1 MNPNPQIERERPS
14 LGKASQ
20 WQLLLQDIA
29 LSLRQWPLWMHLG
42 WQDLLRQ
49 YRRSFLGP
57 AWIAIN
63 MAIFTAAFG
72 WIGAQ
77 LFNQDTKTYIPYFCL
92 GNIFFG
98 FLTSTFNDGCRTYID
113 AAPFLK
119 QASYPKFTFV
129 FRVVWRNLLLAH
141 QIPLILV
148 VLWFGDLL
156 GGALWHVW
164 LAGLAA
170 STVCATLV
178 LAILA
183 AIATRFRDVPMVV
196 GSILQIAFF
205 MTPVMWQ
212 SSQLSASRAHLV
224 TVLNPLAAWLEL
236 MRAPLLGKMPS
247 DTAWLTTGVAFGLLL
262 VLCTVIYLAAR
273 RRINYWL

>member
-1 MNPNPQIERERPS
+1 MTSQGPVPLSE
-14 LGKASQ
+14 LSQ
-20 WQLLLQDIA
+20 WQLLRQDLG

-57 AWIAIN
+57 TWIAIN

-98 FLTSTFNDGCRTYID
+98 FLTSMFNDGCKTYID

-129 FRVVWRNLLLAH
+129 FRVVWRNLLLLAH

-148 VLWFGDLL
+148 VLWYGGLL
-156 GGALWHVW
+156 QGVLWHVW
-164 LAGLAA
+164 LAGFVL
-170 STVCATLV
+170 STIGATLV

-196 GSILQIAFF
+196 SSILQIAFF
-205 MTPVMWQ
+205 VTPVMWQ
-212 SSQLSASRAHLV
+212 SSQLTTSRAHLL
-224 TVLNPLAAWLEL
+224 TTLNPLAAWLEL
-236 MRAPLLGKMPS
+236 MRAPLLGKIPS
-247 DTAWLTTGVAFGLLL
+247 ATAFLAAGSTFCVLL
-262 VLCTVIYLAAR
+262 VLCVGLYLAVR

>member
-1 MNPNPQIERERPS
+1 MKSASPTTPQVNSSVEV
-14 LGKASQ
+14 SQ
-20 WQLLLQDIA
+20 WQLLLRDLV
-29 LSLRQWPLWMHLG
+29 LSLRQSSLWMHLG

-57 AWIAIN
+57 TWIAIN

-77 LFNQDTKTYIPYFCL
+77 LFNQDTRTYIPYFCL

-98 FLTSTFNDGCRTYID
+98 FLTSMFNDGCRTYID

-129 FRVVWRNLLLAH
+129 FRTAWRNLLLAH
-141 QIPLILV
+141 QIPLILA
-148 VLWFGDLL
+148 VLWYGGLL
-156 GGALWHVW
+156 GNALWHIW
-164 LAGLAA
+164 LLGFVVSAI
-170 STVCATLV
+170 SATLV

-183 AIATRFRDVPMVV
+183 AVATRFRDVPMVV
-196 GSILQIAFF
+196 SSILQIAFF
-205 MTPVMWQ
+205 ITPVMWQ
-212 SSQLSASRAHLV
+212 ATQLNTARAHLV
-224 TVLNPLAAWLEL
+224 TVFNPLASWLDL
-236 MRAPLLGKMPS
+236 MRSPLLGQMPS
-247 DTAWLTTGVAFGLLL
+247 HTAWMSAGITFCILL
-262 VLCTVIYLAAR
+262 VLCTVIYLMAR

>member
-1 MNPNPQIERERPS
+1 MLPNEHSP
-14 LGKASQ
+14 LGELSQ
-20 WQLLLQDIA
+20 WHMLLRDLA
-29 LSLRQWPLWMHLG
+29 HSLRQWPLWMHLG

-57 AWIAIN
+57 TWIAIN

-77 LFNQDTKTYIPYFCL
+77 LFNQNTKAYIPYFCL

-98 FLTSTFNDGCRTYID
+98 FVTSMFNDGCRTYID

-129 FRVVWRNLLLAH
+129 FRVVWRNLLLLAH

-148 VLWFGDLL
+148 VLWYGELL
-156 GGALWHVW
+156 SGSLWHVW
-164 LAGLAA
+164 LAGWVL
-170 STVCATLV
+170 STISATLV

-196 GSILQIAFF
+196 SSILQIAFF
-205 MTPVMWQ
+205 VTPVMWQ
-212 SSQLSASRAHLV
+212 ASQLTASRAHLI
-224 TVLNPLAAWLEL
+224 TMFNPLAAWLEL
-236 MRAPLLGKMPS
+236 MRAPLLGQMPS
-247 DTAWLTTGVAFGLLL
+247 GTVWLSAMATLCFLL
-262 VLCTVIYLAAR
+262 VLCTIIYLVVR

>member
-1 MNPNPQIERERPS
+1 MNSTIQNKRTE
-14 LGKASQ
+14 LGELSQ
-20 WQLLLQDIA
+20 WQLLLRDLA

-57 AWIAIN
+57 TWIAIN

-77 LFNQDTKTYIPYFCL
+77 LFNQDTRTYIPYFCL

-98 FLTSTFNDGCRTYID
+98 FLTGMFNDGCRTYID

-129 FRVVWRNLLLAH
+129 FRVVWRNLLLLAH

-148 VLWFGDLL
+148 VLWYGGLL
-156 GGALWHVW
+156 NGSLWMIW
-164 LAGLAA
+164 LPGFIM
-170 STVCATLV
+170 STISATLV

-196 GSILQIAFF
+196 SSILQIAFF
-205 MTPVMWQ
+205 ITPVMWQ
-212 SSQLSASRAHLV
+212 PSQLTASRAHLI
-224 TVLNPLAAWLEL
+224 TVFNPLAAWLEL
-236 MRAPLLGKMPS
+236 LRAPLLGKTPS
-247 DTAWLTTGVAFGLLL
+247 GTAWLTAGVTFGILLA
-262 VLCTVIYLAAR
+262 LCTIVYLVAR

>member
-1 MNPNPQIERERPS
+1 MNSTS
-14 LGKASQ
+14 LNESARMGELSQ
-20 WQLLLQDIA
+20 WQLLLQD
-29 LSLRQWPLWMHLG
+29 LTQSLRQWPLWMHLG

-57 AWIAIN
+57 TWIAIN

-77 LFNQDTKTYIPYFCL
+77 LFNQDTKSYIPYFCL

-98 FLTSTFNDGCRTYID
+98 FLTGMFNDGCRTYID

-119 QASYPKFTFV
+119 QASYPKFTFI
-129 FRVVWRNLLLAH
+129 FRVVWRNLLLLVH

-148 VLWFGDLL
+148 VLWYGDLL
-156 GGALWHVW
+156 SHSLWHVW
-164 LAGLAA
+164 LAGFIV
-170 STVCATLV
+170 STICATLV

-196 GSILQIAFF
+196 SSILQIAFF
-205 MTPVMWQ
+205 ITPVMWQ
-212 SSQLSASRAHLV
+212 SSQLTASRSHLV
-224 TVLNPLAAWLEL
+224 TAFNPLAAWLEL

-247 DTAWLTTGVAFGLLL
+247 DTAWLGAAVTFGILL
-262 VLCTVIYLAAR
+262 VLTVVLYLAAR